1 MTKLLIGVMALTLL
15 VTFAIAQKK
24 SSPEGTLASLQR
36 NEEASQEVVKTLK
49 QVEHSKLYK
58 EFKKKKNLHE
68 LTSSGDVRLLQTPP
82 LGGED
87 PLAPPFVLADYLRKQ
102 ACDSDAVIVGRI
114 NERTSFL
121 TDDETFIFSDHT
133 VVVEE
138 VLKGNSSARF
148 QLGDILT
155 VTRPGG
161 KIKLN
166 NGRMAEIAFSS
177 FEPFRTGERYLLF
190 IRYIPSTKAYQ
201 VKEGEQAFLLR
212 DNKVFKRTG
221 KYLGSE
227 ISSMD
232 EVSFLNQVRGAASSG
247 CEGGKREGG
256 KNE

>member
-1 MTKLLIGVMALTLL
+1 MRKLLIGAMSLILV
-15 VTFAIAQKK
+15 VTFAIAQRK
-24 SSPEGTLASLQR
+24 SSPEGTLASPQGT
-36 NEEASQEVVKTLK
+36 EEASQEVVKTPQ

-68 LTSSGDVRLLQTPP
+68 LTSSGDVRFLQTPP
-82 LGGED
+82 LGGDD
-87 PLAPPFVLADYLRKQ
+87 PLAAPFVLADYLRKQ

-121 TDDETFIFSDHT
+121 TDDETFIFSDHS

-138 VLKGNSSARF
+138 VLKGNSSAHF

-155 VTRPGG
+155 VSRPGG
-161 KIKLN
+161 KVKLN
-166 NGRMAEIAFSS
+166 NGRTAEIAFSD

-212 DNKVFKRTG
+212 DAKVFKRTG
-221 KYLGSE
+221 RYLGSQ
-227 ISSMD
+227 ISSID
-232 EVSFLNQVRGAASSG
+232 ETSFLNQVRSAASGG
-247 CEGGKREGG
+247 CEGGKKEGG